1 MRAAPRR
8 YDGRDFAADGYRQA
22 ADTRDLRPTRT
33 GPSARACIRAVH
45 DDNRNSES
53 LFNSGRPAVTG
64 LPHDLTDLYLAPVAL
79 SLDAVLEEWGAL
91 DQDDLAFKVSPYAGI
106 RPEWTR
112 DDRAEALL
120 AAVAYSVDCHEWS
133 LSWHPRGLML
143 THKGHR
149 FVLGV
154 PANFREFL
162 DGSASDT
169 E

>member
-1 MRAAPRR
+1 MHS
-8 YDGRDFAADGYRQA
+8 
-22 ADTRDLRPTRT
+22 TRT
-33 GPSARACIRAVH
+33 TWRSR
-45 DDNRNSES
+45 
-53 LFNSGRPAVTG
+53 RPHTPA
-64 LPHDLTDLYLAPVAL
+64 
-79 SLDAVLEEWGAL
+79 
-91 DQDDLAFKVSPYAGI
+91 I

-162 DGSASDT
+162 EGNASDT

>member
-1 MRAAPRR
+1 MAR
-8 YDGRDFAADGYRQA
+8 DGRRH
-22 ADTRDLRPTRT
+22 RDL
-33 GPSARACIRAVH
+33 VV
-45 DDNRNSES
+45 E
-53 LFNSGRPAVTG
+53 
-64 LPHDLTDLYLAPVAL
+64 LA
-79 SLDAVLEEWGAL
+79 
-91 DQDDLAFKVSPYAGI
+91 SPYAGI
-106 RPEWTR
+106 RPEWTH

-162 DGSASDT
+162 EGDA
-169 E
+169 

>member
-1 MRAAPRR
+1 MTGTANPCFQLREAAV
-8 YDGRDFAADGYRQA
+8 A
-22 ADTRDLRPTRT
+22 
-33 GPSARACIRAVH
+33 
-45 DDNRNSES
+45 
-53 LFNSGRPAVTG
+53 G
-64 LPHDLTDLYLAPVAL
+64 LPHDVTDLYLAPIAL

-91 DQDDLAFKVSPYAGI
+91 DQDDLAFKASPFAGI
-106 RPEWTR
+106 RPGWTR

-133 LSWHPRGLML
+133 LSWHPRGLMV
-143 THKGHR
+143 THKEHR

-162 DGSASDT
+162 EGDAPDI

>member
-1 MRAAPRR
+1 VRA
-8 YDGRDFAADGYRQA
+8 
-22 ADTRDLRPTRT
+22 
-33 GPSARACIRAVH
+33 IRAVH
-45 DDNRNSES
+45 DDDRNSES
-53 LFNSGRPAVTG
+53 LLNSGRPAVTG

-91 DQDDLAFKVSPYAGI
+91 DQDDLAFKASPYAGI

-162 DGSASDT
+162 EGDASDT